1 MTKVIDIVNK
11 FEEFAPK
18 RIAEDGDPIGLQ
30 LGSLHNDVHKMM
42 VALDVRPETVDEA
55 IENNVD
61 FIFAHH
67 PAMFVPVKKFD
78 LDVPQNAMY
87 AKLIKHDITVYGAHT
102 NLDNANGG
110 MNDWLAEQL
119 GLENTEFLLPTKVDP
134 VSNEKYFM
142 GRVGELKDSLTAV
155 EFAEYCKKV
164 LNLRG
169 LRLIAADNQKP
180 VKRVAVLGGSGGRFF
195 NAALLHKADAYV
207 TGDISYHTGH
217 DMIAA
222 GLTVVDA
229 GHHIESICKPK
240 LTDKFKKWNN
250 ENDWKIDIYQSKL
263 NTDPFQFI

>member
-42 VALDVRPETVDEA
+42 VTLDVRPETVDEA

-87 AKLIKHDITVYGAHT
+87 AKLIKHDITVY
-102 NLDNANGG
+102 
-110 MNDWLAEQL
+110 
-119 GLENTEFLLPTKVDP
+119 
-134 VSNEKYFM
+134 
-142 GRVGELKDSLTAV
+142 GELKDSLTAV

>member
-1 MTKVIDIVNK
+1 M
-11 FEEFAPK
+11 
-18 RIAEDGDPIGLQ
+18 
-30 LGSLHNDVHKMM
+30 
-42 VALDVRPETVDEA
+42 
-55 IENNVD
+55 
-61 FIFAHH
+61 
-67 PAMFVPVKKFD
+67 
-78 LDVPQNAMY
+78 
-87 AKLIKHDITVYGAHT
+87 
-102 NLDNANGG
+102 
-110 MNDWLAEQL
+110 
-119 GLENTEFLLPTKVDP
+119 
-134 VSNEKYFM
+134 
-142 GRVGELKDSLTAV
+142 